1 MSLEVRRKSIEKI
14 DIPKKKEKADMKK
27 RKKKENYG
35 IYIFGVLKQAH
46 PKMSI
51 SSRAVNDIFEKI
63 ASESYHLISYNKL
76 KTITSKEVQ
85 TAIRHLLPGEL
96 AKHASVGDGVF
107 SEMTRNFFQCP
118 RMRQLSPVEC
128 HLRCL
133 ERRLGLG
140 LFVLVT
146 QA

>member
-1 MSLEVRRKSIEKI
+1 MSLEVRRKSIEKT
-14 DIPKKKEKADMKK
+14 DISTKKEKADMKK

-35 IYIFGVLKQAH
+35 IYIFRVLKQAH

-96 AKHASVGDGVF
+96 AKHARYTG
-107 SEMTRNFFQCP
+107 
-118 RMRQLSPVEC
+118 
-128 HLRCL
+128 H
-133 ERRLGLG
+133 RRYTGSY
-140 LFVLVT
+140 
-146 QA
+146 